1 MFESMDSGNEG
12 AWRKTRLDMC
22 AFGSCLKIT
31 EVRIINERGNGQ
43 ELVFD
48 KSLFIVCGGRRG
60 ASNRKINEL

>member
-1 MFESMDSGNEG
+1 MDSGNEG

-48 KSLFIVCGGRRG
+48 KSLFIV
-60 ASNRKINEL
+60 

>member
-12 AWRKTRLDMC
+12 AWRKTRLDMY

-43 ELVFD
+43 ELVFE
-48 KSLFIVCGGRRG
+48 KSLFIV
-60 ASNRKINEL
+60 